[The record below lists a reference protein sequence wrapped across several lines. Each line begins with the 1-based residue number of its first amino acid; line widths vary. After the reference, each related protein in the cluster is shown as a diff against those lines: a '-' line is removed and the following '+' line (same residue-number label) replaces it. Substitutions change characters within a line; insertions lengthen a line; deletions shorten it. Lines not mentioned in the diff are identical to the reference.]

1 MRERGC
7 RLIGA
12 GNELLRIHDVLL
24 HRISSHLHAR
34 GRLYAFR
41 HSMRYLHFLEYML
54 FSCDLSPG
62 RPTHA
67 SLAVSVQ
74 TGNTSER
81 DGRFNL
87 HVNPPSQTRQGYRP
101 GAI

>member
-41 HSMRYLHFLEYML
+41 HSKYAL
-54 FSCDLSPG
+54 FTFFSI
-62 RPTHA
+62 
-67 SLAVSVQ
+67 
-74 TGNTSER
+74 
-81 DGRFNL
+81 
-87 HVNPPSQTRQGYRP
+87 HVVLL
-101 GAI
+101 